1 MLVRIARRH
10 LPIIACSL
18 LSLAAAD
25 VVAAKEHFVAVTAIV
40 EHPALDAV
48 RDGVRDELKAHG
60 FEEGKSL
67 RFEYRSAQGNQ
78 AVAAQI
84 ARQFAG
90 SEPEVIVA
98 ISTPSAQTAVSAT
111 KTVPVVF
118 SAVSDPISARLV
130 RGTGASGTNVTGVS
144 DLPPVRDQL
153 GLVRELMPSAKR
165 IGVVYSPGESNS
177 VVQLALLKELA
188 SKAGM
193 TVVEAPAVKSSDVQ
207 VAVRSLIGKADLL
220 YLPQDNAVIAAV
232 DAILPIAAQAKLP
245 VIAPDESSVAKGAL
259 ATIGFDYYQVGR
271 QTGALVAQVLEGGK
285 PGAIAWQYGAGTD
298 LILNMASA
306 HALGLTVPDAVTR
319 RAKKILGH

>member
-18 LSLAAAD
+18 LALAAVD
-25 VVAAKEHFVAVTAIV
+25 GVAATTRFVAVTAIV

-48 RDGVRDELKAHG
+48 RDGVRDELKARG
-60 FEEGKSL
+60 FEEGKGL
-67 RFEYRSAQGNQ
+67 RFEYRSAQGNP

-90 SEPEVIVA
+90 SQPDVIVA

-130 RGTGASGTNVTGVS
+130 GGAGPSGTNVTGVS
-144 DLPPVRDQL
+144 DLPPVQDQL
-153 GLVRELMPSAKR
+153 NLVRELLPSSKR

-177 VVQLALLKELA
+177 VVQIALLKELA
-188 SKAGM
+188 AKAGM
-193 TVVEAPAVKSSDVQ
+193 TVVEAPAVKSADVQ

-285 PGAIAWQYGAGTD
+285 PGVIAWQYGAGTD
-298 LILNMASA
+298 LILNVASA
-306 HALGLTVPDAVTR
+306 RALGLAVPDAVAR
-319 RAKKILGH
+319 RAKKILGR

>member
-1 MLVRIARRH
+1 MLVRVARRY

-18 LSLAAAD
+18 LGLAAAEAA
-25 VVAAKEHFVAVTAIV
+25 VAKTRFVAVTAIV

-48 RDGVRDELKAHG
+48 REGVRDELKAHG
-60 FEEGKSL
+60 FEEGRDL
-67 RFEYRSAQGNQ
+67 RFEYRSAQGNP

-90 SEPEVIVA
+90 SEPDVIVA

-111 KTVPVVF
+111 KTVPIVF
-118 SAVSDPISARLV
+118 SAVSDPVSARLV
-130 RGTGASGTNVTGVS
+130 GAAGASGTNVTGVS
-144 DLPPVRDQL
+144 DLPPVKDQL
-153 GLVRELMPSAKR
+153 SLVRELLPSAKR

-177 VVQLALLKELA
+177 VVQIALLKEFA
-188 SKAGM
+188 AKAGM

-207 VAVRSLIGKADLL
+207 VAVRSLIGKSDLL

-271 QTGALVAQVLEGGK
+271 QTGALVAQVLAGGK
-285 PGAIAWQYGAGTD
+285 PGTIAWQYGAGTD
-298 LILNMASA
+298 LILNAASA
-306 HALGLTVPDAVTR
+306 RALGLAIPDAVSR
-319 RAKKILGH
+319 RAKKILGR